1 LAKLEETTWGEN
13 TKTKEKYLAIYSFMQ
28 CRVYR
33 SYKIPGPME
42 QMTILLL
49 GFHVG
54 FTYKLENPPAH
65 GTNKATKNH
74 TSITIKRLSF
84 YGYTV

>member
-1 LAKLEETTWGEN
+1 
-13 TKTKEKYLAIYSFMQ
+13 
-28 CRVYR
+28 
-33 SYKIPGPME
+33 ME

-74 TSITIKRLSF
+74 TSITIKRKFILWVYSIVTSAHQKACIYFYWSF
-84 YGYTV
+84 MGIVMGIQWYTV